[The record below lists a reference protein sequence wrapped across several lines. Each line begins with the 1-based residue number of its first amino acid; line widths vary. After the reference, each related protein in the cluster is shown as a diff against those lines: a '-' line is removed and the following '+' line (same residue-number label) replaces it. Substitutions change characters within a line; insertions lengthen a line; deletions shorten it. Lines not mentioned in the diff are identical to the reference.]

1 MPRIRLTLEA
11 ALQHAD
17 MSGRELARRA
27 QCHNDTVSKY
37 RHGMMR
43 EVSLDLLERFC
54 AALDCQLADVL
65 TDQPPASVPQSS
77 KWPAPTLQPPTKAPA
92 APERQPKATSWMRRP
107 TIAEFHT
114 LIARKQAGAFRPGD
128 AQRLAAIM
136 TYWPCWD
143 MTDEEWDVWHPIW
156 EQARGARV

>member
-1 MPRIRLTLEA
+1 
-11 ALQHAD
+11 
-17 MSGRELARRA
+17 
-27 QCHNDTVSKY
+27 
-37 RHGMMR
+37 
-43 EVSLDLLERFC
+43 
-54 AALDCQLADVL
+54 L

-77 KWPAPTLQPPTKAPA
+77 KRPAPTIQPPTKTAD
-92 APERQPKATSWMRRP
+92 APERQPKVTSWMRRP